1 MKKGFM
7 YKTISCTALLIFM
20 YLAASCS
27 ITNEK
32 KETNGIKKSYDNV
45 EEANKSAFADEAMAF
60 TRAAMEADI
69 TYKMDNDKG
78 KNCFT
83 VSELLDNF
91 VTSNDPSKYTGIVE
105 KKSGDEWIIY
115 ITNGKYSIDGKKF
128 PYSKTDVDKSKEI
141 SKSKC

>member
-45 EEANKSAFADEAMAF
+45 EEAKKTSFADEAMAF
-60 TRAAMEADI
+60 VRAAQEANVMSTMEGEEQ
-69 TYKMDNDKG
+69 T
-78 KNCFT
+78 CFT
-83 VSELLDNF
+83 ISELIDNF
-91 VTSNDPSKYTGIVE
+91 VASNNPSKYYGIVE